1 MAPSRTR
8 KTPMQIDGQ
17 LLRRS
22 SRIAQLQETQKNQV
36 SIDIPTVNK
45 SPQKKSAPKKQRV
58 IKQHLQSI
66 KVDDYDSMK
75 INDLFK
81 LVNMHTLDQSNKKL
95 YYNIL
100 QKIVKN
106 VDKLSIRN
114 RVKDMYEKRADV
126 ITFVCSTLNVSFDTV
141 DDFLDTTL
149 CYKEVKEA
157 QLRKTV
163 RSMETDLDFIIQS
176 INKIKI

>member
-36 SIDIPTVNK
+36 SIEVPTVNK
-45 SPQKKSAPKKQRV
+45 SPQKKSAPKKQKV
-58 IKQHLQSI
+58 VKQHQQ
-66 KVDDYDSMK
+66 VDDYDSMK

-81 LVNMHTLDQSNKKL
+81 LVNIHTVDQTSKKL

-100 QKIVKN
+100 QKIVRN

-114 RVKDMYEKRADV
+114 RIKDMYEKRADV
-126 ITFVCSTLNVSFDTV
+126 IAFVCSTLNVSFDTV

-157 QLRKTV
+157 QLRKNV
-163 RSMETDLDFIIQS
+163 RSMDTDLDFIIQS
-176 INKIKI
+176 MNKIKI